1 MRKYCEECGR
11 LFESSDVLKNICNDC
26 TRDAEDSNGDDIC
39 SVVMELE
46 KQQESEQS
54 QNNTQDD

>member
-26 TRDAEDSNGDDIC
+26 TRDVEDLNENDIC
-39 SVVMELE
+39 SVITDLE
-46 KQQESEQS
+46 KQQEFEQS
-54 QNNTQDD
+54 QNITQDD